1 MSKAFTRE
9 ENEGPDI
16 PELPSLV
23 STLPPG
29 AKNYMT
35 RDGADRLREELARL
49 VECERPRLAASGDD
63 DAKMRLSILD
73 QRIFQ
78 LEQSLQSAEVLSPP
92 AGPAQRVTFGA
103 TVRVREEGGEES
115 AYRIVG
121 VDETDFDRGWVSWV
135 SPIAK
140 ALMTAK
146 IGERIRFRFPSGE
159 QDLEIIEIK
168 YE

>member
-9 ENEGPDI
+9 ENEGPDV
-16 PELPSLV
+16 PDLPLPV

-35 RDGADRLREELARL
+35 RSGADRLREELARL
-49 VECERPRLAASGDD
+49 VEKERPRLAASDDD
-63 DAKMRLSILD
+63 DAKRRLSILD

-78 LEQSLQSAEVLSPP
+78 LEQSLQSVEVVSRPEG
-92 AGPAQRVTFGA
+92 AAKSVTFGA
-103 TVRVREEGGEES
+103 TVTVREESGDQS
-115 AYRIVG
+115 TYRIVG
-121 VDETDFDRGWVSWV
+121 VDEADFDRGWVSWV

-140 ALMTAK
+140 ALISGRVGQRVRLK
-146 IGERIRFRFPSGE
+146 LPSGE
-159 QDLEIIEIK
+159 QDLEIIAIE